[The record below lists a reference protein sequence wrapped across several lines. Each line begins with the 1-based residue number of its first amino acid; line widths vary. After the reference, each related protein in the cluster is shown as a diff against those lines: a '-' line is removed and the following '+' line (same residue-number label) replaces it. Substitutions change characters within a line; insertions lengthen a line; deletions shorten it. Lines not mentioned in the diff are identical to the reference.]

1 MFHFVQYV
9 KVTYNN
15 KNYNCYSFEKK
26 HNNDNNNNNSNNL
39 IIVVVIVIMIDL
51 KWIYEVDLIDI

>member
-9 KVTYNN
+9 KVTCNN

-26 HNNDNNNNNSNNL
+26 HNNDNNNSNNL
-39 IIVVVIVIMIDL
+39 IIVVIIVIMIDL
-51 KWIYEVDLIDI
+51 TWIYEVDLIDI